1 MKKKNLFF
9 RPNNVSNDYIL
20 ITFLKENNIENGQ
33 EIHLE
38 CKPSI
43 SNGLENIH
51 YSLYVNVFYLIGLSD
66 SIYQENLEKL
76 LDGKPHMKLKEL
88 LKILCI

>member
-51 YSLYVNVFYLIGLSD
+51 YSPVCKCVLFNRVSD

-76 LDGKPHMKLKEL
+76 LE
-88 LKILCI
+88 